1 MTSPA
6 VPFAPS
12 PAQETMALAGVR
24 TFRLDR
30 QGLCE
35 MNVPGETLDQVSLH
49 LPAGTYTTFR
59 TYQGNRFLRLNC
71 HLARLENSNQLLG
84 HPIPVAQEPIRH
96 ALAEILRLTG
106 FAESRFRVTVSL
118 TSNGEPG
125 DVYLCVE
132 PFIPW
137 PERLYQEGV
146 RCVTHF
152 LPRRE
157 PRAKSTDFIVPSRR
171 VRQALQPGIHEVL
184 IVDEGGRILEG
195 LSSNFFAVMEGT
207 LYTAGEGVLE
217 GVTRSL
223 ILEIAHEMLPIRLE
237 PVTREQI
244 AALSEAFITSSS
256 REVVPVVEIDGIP
269 IGKGAPGP
277 LARELLW
284 RYRRRVW
291 EELEPAV
298 QEVVS

>member
-1 MTSPA
+1 
-6 VPFAPS
+6 
-12 PAQETMALAGVR
+12 LAGAR
-24 TFRLDR
+24 TFRLDH

-35 MNVPGETLDQVSLH
+35 MNVPGETLDQISLH

-59 TYQGNRFLRLNC
+59 TYQGDRFLRLNC
-71 HLARLENSNQLLG
+71 HLSRLENSNRLLG
-84 HPIPVAQEPIRH
+84 HPIPVAQEPIRR
-96 ALAEILRLTG
+96 ALAEILRLTR
-106 FAESRFRVTVSL
+106 FPESRFRVTVSL

-125 DVYLCVE
+125 DVYICVE
-132 PFIPW
+132 PFISW

-146 RCVTHF
+146 RCVTRF

-157 PRAKSTDFIVPSRR
+157 PRAKSTDFIAPSRR
-171 VRQALQPGIHEVL
+171 VRRALQPGIHEVL
-184 IVDEGGRILEG
+184 IVDEIGRILEG
-195 LSSNFFAVMEGT
+195 ISSNFFAVMKGV
-207 LYTAGEGVLE
+207 LYTAEEGVLE

-223 ILEIAHEMLPIRLE
+223 ILEIAREMLPIQLE

-244 AALSEAFITSSS
+244 EVLSEAFITSSS

-269 IGKGAPGP
+269 VGKGVPGP